1 MPVYLLYISYLFKSH
16 LGILYVCGKLN
27 NHLMLPLH
35 DYTPMV
41 VS

>member
-1 MPVYLLYISYLFKSH
+1 
-16 LGILYVCGKLN
+16 VCGKLN